1 MVWCHSWSSEL
12 AYRQSLDATAPAGS
26 GDITYTTYKVAT
38 TSGKFIWMAAFD
50 SEASGIAAFKVRH
63 AVFCAKWCVGE
74 RGEAGDG
81 VRRWA

>member
-1 MVWCHSWSSEL
+1 MATYLLLLWCRSWSSDL

-50 SEASGIAAFKVRH
+50 SVASGIQAFKVCH
-63 AVFCAKWCVGE
+63 AVCRAKWW
-74 RGEAGDG
+74 
-81 VRRWA
+81 RWRAW